1 MTQHR
6 FIIRHPVKET
16 PRTALPDGAVTGNGD
31 VTVTLGGTPD
41 RVRLYIGKADFW
53 KADGRVYVEE
63 RGGISP
69 LCTAEI
75 LLPHMAY
82 ADYEATQDLDHARI
96 DLALTAGKTSAN
108 LQVTVCAEENTI
120 LVELD
125 RTYPAV
131 SASIS
136 LTPRRG
142 CESVTEQG
150 TDGEATYAIRGFDTP
165 ECRFP
170 TFGICAMKPIYRRAA
185 NGRER
190 ILWAITVRTNHDTAA
205 YKRQA
210 IEYNRM
216 LDEGACQKLMAA
228 HDAWWS
234 GFWSKSGVELP
245 DKALENYWYA
255 GLYVMACTSRNKK
268 FPPGLWG
275 AYATSD
281 GMGWFG
287 DYHMN
292 YNYQGPFYALT
303 SCNHPELLECYSAPL
318 NDFTPIAKQYAKEY
332 LGVRGVYFPVGIGPL
347 GMETDYRPDT
357 KEHGHLFLGQKSNA
371 AYGAV
376 VHMLHWMGTRD
387 KAFAKREYYEYLLE
401 VATFWEDYL
410 VFEDGVYQNYNDC
423 LHEVGWFMGPHY
435 MPEGHTDQNPLLSA
449 CLIRMVLKMVID
461 LSGELGE
468 NLDRVGKWQHI
479 LDHLPPI
486 ETFEQEGV
494 SYLRCKEGANY
505 LDELIME
512 CVYPMG
518 QIGARLTPELYEA
531 ARNSHRKLA
540 VWDSHNRFCSF
551 YPAAARLGFSAE
563 EIIGHIHEVIEN
575 RSLPN
580 GMFRYGGGGL
590 ENSSAIPSTVNEM
603 LLQSYE
609 GVLRL
614 FPVWDR
620 SQDASFHG
628 LRASGGFL
636 VDGRVQGGTITAEIL
651 SERGSTL
658 TVEAPA
664 EGYVLIT
671 GDGTR
676 IPLTEEVTA
685 VETAVGERITVALA

>member
-6 FIIRHPVKET
+6 FIIRQPVRET
-16 PRTALPDGAVTGNGD
+16 PNTALPDGAITGNGD

-41 RVRLYIGKADFW
+41 RVRLHIGKADFW
-53 KADGRVYVEE
+53 KADGRVYVEN

-75 LLPHMAY
+75 LLPHLAY
-82 ADYEATQDLDHARI
+82 AEYEAIQDVDHAR
-96 DLALTAGKTSAN
+96 LQLSLTAGKTSAH

-125 RTYPAV
+125 RSFPAV

-136 LTPRRG
+136 LTPREG
-142 CESVTEQG
+142 SDAICEQG
-150 TDGEATYAIRGFDTP
+150 ACGDVTYAIRGFDSP
-165 ECRFP
+165 EYRFP
-170 TFGICAMKPIYRRAA
+170 SFGICAMRQISRRVSA
-185 NGRER
+185 GRES

-210 IEYNRM
+210 VEHAGM
-216 LDEGACQKLMAA
+216 LDEAACQKLAAA

-234 GFWSKSGVELP
+234 NFWSKSGVELP
-245 DKALENYWYA
+245 DKDLETHWYT
-255 GLYVMACTSRNKK
+255 GLYVMACTARNKK

-303 SCNHPELLECYSAPL
+303 TCNHPELIECYSSPL
-318 NDFTPIAKQYAKEY
+318 NDFLPIAKQYAKEY
-332 LGVRGVYFPVGIGPL
+332 LGVRGAYFPVGIGPL

-371 AYGAV
+371 AYDAV
-376 VHMLHWMGTRD
+376 VQMLHWSGTRD
-387 KAFAKREYYEYLLE
+387 KEFAKREYYAYLLS
-401 VATFWEDYL
+401 VAEFWEDYL
-410 VFEDGVYQNYNDC
+410 VLEGDTYQNYNDS
-423 LHEVGWFMGPHY
+423 LHEVGWYESAHH
-435 MPEGHTDQNPLLSA
+435 MPVDCDDQNPLLSA
-449 CLIRMVLKMVID
+449 CLIRMVMKMVID
-461 LSGELGE
+461 LSRELGE
-468 NLDRVGKWQHI
+468 NTDRISKWQHI

-486 ETFEQEGV
+486 ETFEKEGE
-494 SYLRCKEGANY
+494 SFLRCKEGKDY

-518 QIGARLTPELYEA
+518 QIGRILTPELYEA
-531 ARNSHRKLA
+531 ACNSHRKLA
-540 VWDSHNRFCSF
+540 VWDSHNRFCSY

-563 EIIGHIHEVIEN
+563 EIISHIREVIE
-575 RSLPN
+575 RRELPN

-620 SQDASFHG
+620 SRDASFHG
-628 LRASGGFL
+628 LRAAGAFL
-636 VDGRVQGGTITAEIL
+636 VDARVQGGQISAEIL

-658 TVEAPA
+658 TIEAPA
-664 EGYVLIT
+664 EGYVLVT
-671 GDGTR
+671 GDGRR
-676 IPLTEEVTA
+676 IPLTETFTT
-685 VETAVGERITVALA
+685 VETAVGEKLTVALA